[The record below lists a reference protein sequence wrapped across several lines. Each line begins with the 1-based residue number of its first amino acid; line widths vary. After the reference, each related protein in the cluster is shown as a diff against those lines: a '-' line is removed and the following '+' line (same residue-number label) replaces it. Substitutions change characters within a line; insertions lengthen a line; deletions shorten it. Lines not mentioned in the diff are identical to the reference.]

1 MTGES
6 ILKKGINSTLYGNRL
21 TSAIRI
27 AMGLLLVVSG
37 ALKLPDPGQFAQ
49 VIMRYDI
56 VPADLA
62 PYAAV
67 LVPAL
72 ETLLGLLL
80 VIGYRVRAA
89 ALIAA
94 AMMLAFGAFIAA
106 NVARGRSF
114 DCGCFE
120 LGRLG
125 IEFGETVSVGL
136 VARDLLLAAGFA
148 LVACAQ
154 RHLYSLEYLV
164 ERIRLKNLEKTKYE

>member
-1 MTGES
+1 MSGES
-6 ILKKGINSTLYGNRL
+6 MIRKGINSTLYGNRL
-21 TSAIRI
+21 TSVIRI
-27 AMGLLLVVSG
+27 VMGLLLVVSG

-56 VPADLA
+56 IPADLA

-80 VIGYRVRAA
+80 VVGYRVRAA
-89 ALIAA
+89 ALIAL

-106 NVARGRSF
+106 NVARGRTF

-120 LGRLG
+120 LGRVG
-125 IEFGETVSVGL
+125 IDFGETVSAWL
-136 VARDLLLAAGFA
+136 VVRDLLFAAGFA
-148 LVACAQ
+148 VVARAQ

-164 ERIRLKNLEKTKYE
+164 ERTRLKNLEKTKYE